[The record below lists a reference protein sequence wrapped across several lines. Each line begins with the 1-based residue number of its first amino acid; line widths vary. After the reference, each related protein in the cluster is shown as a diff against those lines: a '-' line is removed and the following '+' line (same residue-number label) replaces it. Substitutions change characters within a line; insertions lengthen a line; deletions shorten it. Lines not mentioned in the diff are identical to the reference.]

1 MYFYLRTIYL
11 INTQSCF
18 SMFFGEVFPFK
29 VEGGG
34 LGGWGRGTPP
44 MDQIHEVVF
53 TCFFD
58 ISFFYGLL
66 LWLSSAKYVFR
77 PLPDD
82 KIRKPIWVSSARHQH
97 LQEAKRKTGP
107 FSTVGNRY
115 QRLFSCSRHYV
126 PFTTSQTILL
136 LTKYRAFQENVIL
149 RFSANPGKYCFFAE
163 DSNNTQCKV

>member
-1 MYFYLRTIYL
+1 MCVKAIY
-11 INTQSCF
+11 NTLSDFIFIIISIFWLHPKQ
-18 SMFFGEVFPFK
+18 GR
-29 VEGGG
+29 
-34 LGGWGRGTPP
+34 GRGTPP

-136 LTKYRAFQENVIL
+136 LTKYRAFEFCVFSLESGLIL
-149 RFSANPGKYCFFAE
+149 LFHRRFN
-163 DSNNTQCKV
+163 